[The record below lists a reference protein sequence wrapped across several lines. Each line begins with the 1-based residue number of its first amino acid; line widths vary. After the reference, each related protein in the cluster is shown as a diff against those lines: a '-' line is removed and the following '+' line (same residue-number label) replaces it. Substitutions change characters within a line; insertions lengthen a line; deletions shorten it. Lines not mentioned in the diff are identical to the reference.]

1 MAGHAVCLV
10 YPLNFSYF
18 QPPISTHSLEKP
30 VNMEK
35 FVIEGGHPLRGTVH
49 ISGNKNEALPTI
61 AACLLTPEPVVLR
74 NVPRIGDVNILLDIL
89 KSLGATVKELSPNDL
104 EICCENIKGAEIDK
118 KKAASLRAAILL
130 AGPLI
135 TRFDHVTLPPP
146 GGDVIGRRRLDSHF
160 LALKSLGVQVAI
172 LDSNYFFRKTELKGQ
187 DIFLDEQSVTATENA
202 IMAAVCAQGETILR
216 NAACEPH
223 VTGLV
228 HMLNSMGADI
238 RGAGT
243 NVLHIRGVDKLHGTE
258 HTIGPDYLE
267 VGGYIVLAA
276 VTNSE
281 ITIKN
286 VNPQDLLVIH
296 STFKKLGIEYRVGKN
311 EVYVPAGQ
319 KLKVEPDFAG
329 DVPKIDD
336 GTWPAFPT
344 DLMSIIIVA
353 ATQAEG
359 TILVF
364 EKMYDGRMFFVDY
377 LVSMGARIVLCDP
390 HRVVIVG
397 PSQLYG
403 AELQSPDIRA
413 GMALVIAALCA
424 QGTSTIYNIRQIDR
438 GYENLEAKLQSL
450 GAKIKRIKE

>member
-1 MAGHAVCLV
+1 
-10 YPLNFSYF
+10 
-18 QPPISTHSLEKP
+18 
-30 VNMEK
+30 MEK
-35 FVIEGGHPLRGTVH
+35 FVINGGFPLRGSVQ
-49 ISGNKNEALPTI
+49 ISGNKNEALPAI
-61 AACLLTPEPVVLR
+61 AACLLTKDPVILR

-89 KSLGATVKELSPNDL
+89 KSLGATVKELSENDL
-104 EICCENIKGAEIDK
+104 EICCSNIEHAEIEK
-118 KKAASLRAAILL
+118 SKAASLRAAILL

-135 TRFDHVTLPPP
+135 TRFDHVVLPPP

-160 LALKSLGVQVAI
+160 FALKSLGALVTTFEN
-172 LDSNYFFRKTELKGQ
+172 NYFIKKTELVGQ

-202 IMAAVCAQGETILR
+202 LMACVFAKGHTVLR
-216 NAACEPH
+216 NAACEPQ
-223 VTGLV
+223 VSGLV
-228 HMLNSMGADI
+228 KMLNSMGAKI
-238 RGAGT
+238 IGMGT
-243 NVLHIRGVDKLHGTE
+243 NVLHIDGVEQLSGTD
-258 HTIGPDYLE
+258 HSIGPDFLE

-286 VNPQDLLVIH
+286 INPEDLLVLH
-296 STFKKLGIEYRVGKN
+296 STYKKLGIKYQVGTNK
-311 EVYVPAGQ
+311 VFVPAGQ
-319 KLKVEPDFAG
+319 KLQVEPDFAG

-344 DLMSIIIVA
+344 DLMSIIIIA

-424 QGTSTIYNIRQIDR
+424 QGQSTIYNIRQIDR
-438 GYENLEAKLQSL
+438 GYENLESKLQKL
-450 GAKIKRIKE
+450 GAKITRVVE